1 MYLNNTT
8 EISGY
13 LKICQAVS
21 FSINPSCCFISSGNR
36 LSASSV
42 LAVFANRRRRD
53 MPGSPPPC
61 DSKGLS
67 RNRAMPAPIRLF
79 LSLPLF
85 PSPGTRSAGSIWSWI
100 SSFFSWLR
108 SKQNQICVVFPI
120 ESVPPAQ
127 RFCLFG
133 GVPTCFAYNLLSCC
147 LLYLGLGG
155 VQSST
160 DLQYV
165 GDLGN
170 VEFDLLQLTEGGN
183 SDKRR
188 SFRSEEDSSKI
199 LVWCKVQLRFMLW
212 CGMRR

>member
-1 MYLNNTT
+1 
-8 EISGY
+8 
-13 LKICQAVS
+13 
-21 FSINPSCCFISSGNR
+21 
-36 LSASSV
+36 
-42 LAVFANRRRRD
+42 
-53 MPGSPPPC
+53 MPPPPC
-61 DSKGLS
+61 W
-67 RNRAMPAPIRLF
+67 LF
-79 LSLPLF
+79 LPIDAARHARVTAAMRLQRLVSKPCHGRSGPSLLITAPLPL
-85 PSPGTRSAGSIWSWI
+85 SWHHECRSIWSWI

-147 LLYLGLGG
+147 LLYSGLGG
-155 VQSST
+155 VQPST
-160 DLQYV
+160 DLQHV